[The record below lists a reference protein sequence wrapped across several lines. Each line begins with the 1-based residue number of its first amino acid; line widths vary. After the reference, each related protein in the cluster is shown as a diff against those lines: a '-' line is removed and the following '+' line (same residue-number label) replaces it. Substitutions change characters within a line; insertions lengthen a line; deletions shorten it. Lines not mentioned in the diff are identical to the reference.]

1 MKPVALL
8 GSLSAA
14 VLLAACGG
22 GTSGPGSDDGPTV
35 VAGFYPF
42 AYVAERVAG
51 EHASVTNLT
60 ESGAEPHDLE
70 LSPRQVAELTEAD
83 LVIYEAGFQPALDE
97 TVQENVEGETLEVTD
112 VADLADTG
120 EAAGHD
126 HGDGDGHEDG
136 HGEDGHEP
144 DSDATQLDPHIWQD
158 PTRLVPVAEATAD
171 RLADVDP
178 EHADA
183 YRANADTLVAD
194 LTALDEEFETGLS
207 DCERRTFVTSHS
219 AFGYLAQRYDLELV
233 PIAGLTP
240 DSEPSPARLAELR
253 DLVEEEGVTTIFTE
267 RLTDPAIARTLAE
280 EAGVEV
286 DVLDPIEGLSD
297 ETADEDYL
305 SLMRANLDALA
316 RANGCR

>member
-1 MKPVALL
+1 MNPVALL
-8 GSLSAA
+8 GTLSAA
-14 VLLAACGG
+14 LLLAACGG
-22 GTSGPGSDDGPTV
+22 SASGPSSGDGPTV

-60 ESGAEPHDLE
+60 QSGAEPHDLE

-83 LVIYEAGFQPALDE
+83 LVIYEAGFQPALDD
-97 TVQENVEGETLEVTD
+97 TVEENVEGDTLEVTD
-112 VADLADTG
+112 VAALADTG
-120 EAAGHD
+120 ETDGHD
-126 HGDGDGHEDG
+126 HGDHHGDHHGDDHGSEEGH
-136 HGEDGHEP
+136 
-144 DSDATQLDPHIWQD
+144 LDPHIWQD
-158 PTRLVPVAEATAD
+158 PTRLVPVAEAAAD

-178 EHADA
+178 DHADA
-183 YRANADTLVAD
+183 YRANADALVAD
-194 LTALDEEFETGLS
+194 LTALDQEFESGLA
-207 DCERRTFVTSHS
+207 DCDRRTFVTSHS

-253 DLVEEEGVTTIFTE
+253 DLVEEKGVTTIFTE
-267 RLTDPAIARTLAE
+267 RLADPAIARTLAE

-286 DVLDPIEGLSD
+286 GVLDPIEGLTD
-297 ETADEDYL
+297 ETADEDYV